1 MLYYVANIKTVSKS
15 PKETPFPLV
24 GKILVC
30 PVALIHTA
38 IVKSASC
45 EIHVEAVYD
54 KCVLIIQYTKCFHK
68 NSSVVS
74 KDIKQSINK
83 VLL

>member
-1 MLYYVANIKTVSKS
+1 M
-15 PKETPFPLV
+15 
-24 GKILVC
+24 C

-45 EIHVEAVYD
+45 EIYVAAVDD
-54 KCVLIIQYTKCFHK
+54 KCVLIIQYTECFHK

-74 KDIKQSINK
+74 KDVKQFINK

>member
-1 MLYYVANIKTVSKS
+1 MCL
-15 PKETPFPLV
+15 
-24 GKILVC
+24 
-30 PVALIHTA
+30 VALIHTA

-45 EIHVEAVYD
+45 EIYVQAVDD
-54 KCVLIIQYTKCFHK
+54 KCLLIIQYTKCFHK